1 MEEGGGGHGKR
12 HGGRQ
17 RCAVGRV
24 EARWWPGEVRKVVV
38 VLGPRGIDRRDSD
51 AGELVGGTG
60 PPCNVNGEPAVTCA
74 VTCSVCLE
82 YSSRSGTFSLISNL
96 KVIGC
101 SSLRGGGVN

>member
-38 VLGPRGIDRRDSD
+38 VLGPRVIDRRGSD

-60 PPCNVNGEPAVTCA
+60 PPCNVNGEPAVT
-74 VTCSVCLE
+74 VFLSVWDL
-82 YSSRSGTFSLISNL
+82 LINFQSTEQERAL
-96 KVIGC
+96 
-101 SSLRGGGVN
+101 